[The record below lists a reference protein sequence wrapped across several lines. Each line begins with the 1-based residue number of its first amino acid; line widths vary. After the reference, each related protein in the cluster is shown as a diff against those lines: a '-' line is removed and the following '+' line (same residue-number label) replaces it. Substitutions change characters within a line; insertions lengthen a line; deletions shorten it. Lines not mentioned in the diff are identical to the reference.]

1 MTVGMRDLLDVTFE
15 VPNSIREGLNTGSLF
30 REGGVVRRDT
40 GEIEMFLRES
50 SGLSQELAK
59 GNLPSSPLLSSQLSS
74 LRSLSTA
81 ALGMQVLNLGVSAIG
96 FAVVIS
102 KLNKIQAS
110 LQEIHKKLD
119 EVLVEVQWI
128 SRKQDLEMVGKMK
141 TALEIASTAVLASS
155 TDLRRQG
162 LSDARNR
169 LIESANLSR
178 LFLDDLIT
186 TKKYLSRP
194 DLFDLSYRTW
204 ACSRIALVQ
213 CELFLDENKMAVQS
227 MQRIREENEEILE
240 AYLYPLQ
247 HFDEI
252 PIPLIQ
258 MSGETKGMLKKIKG
272 LIPNTTSQ
280 IAGYQQEVDFVQR
293 KGLSWEEWTDAGDS
307 EEPRLIFLLPKN
319 GNRA

>member
-1 MTVGMRDLLDVTFE
+1 MSGIRDFVDVTFKL
-15 VPNSIREGLNTGSLF
+15 PDWIKNGLMDGTF
-30 REGGVVRRDT
+30 TREGGVVRNGN
-40 GEIEMFLRES
+40 GEIVTFLRES

-59 GNLPSSPLLSSQLSS
+59 GNLPSPPLLSSQISS

-81 ALGMQVLNLGVSAIG
+81 ALGMQALNLGVSAIG

-102 KLNKIQAS
+102 KLNKIQAE

-128 SRKQDLEMVGKMK
+128 LRKQDLEMIGKMK
-141 TALEIASTAVLASS
+141 AALEIASTAVLASS

-169 LIESANLSR
+169 LIESANLSK

-194 DLFDLSYRTW
+194 DPFDLNYRTW

-213 CELFLDENKMAVQS
+213 CELFLDEDNMALQS
-227 MQRIREENEEILE
+227 MQRMHKENEEIRE

-247 HFDEI
+247 HFDEN
-252 PIPLIQ
+252 PIPLMQ
-258 MSGETKGMLKKIKG
+258 MSGETKCMLKEIKE

-280 IAGYQQEVDFVQR
+280 IAGYQQEIDFVQR
-293 KGLSWEEWTDAGDS
+293 NGLSWEEWTDVGDS
-307 EEPRLIFLLPKN
+307 EESKLIFLLPK
-319 GNRA
+319 GG